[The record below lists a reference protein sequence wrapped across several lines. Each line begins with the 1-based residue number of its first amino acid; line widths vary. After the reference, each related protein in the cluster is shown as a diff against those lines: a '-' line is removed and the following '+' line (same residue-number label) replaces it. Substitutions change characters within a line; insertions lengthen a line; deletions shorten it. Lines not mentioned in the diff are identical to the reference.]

1 MKTIET
7 SGKTIDDALE
17 SALKELKV
25 ERDKVQVEI
34 LDEGSKGFLNLIG
47 TKPAKVRVTIKTNAK
62 EEAEKFLNKTLKA
75 MGIKADLDIKEEND
89 KLLINIT
96 GDKMGAVIGYRGETL
111 DSLQY
116 LTSLVVNKNHEDAYI
131 RVSIDTEN
139 YRKRREETLRKLAEK
154 TACKVKKTGRPYKL
168 EPMNPYERRIIHS
181 TLQDYNDISTY
192 SEGEEPYR
200 RVVISVKKNKKKM
213 SF

>member
-116 LTSLVVNKNHEDAYI
+116 LTSLVVNKNHEDTYI